1 VEAGSARVAVRDQGP
16 GLTPEQQQ
24 RVWERFYQVAA
35 PGHQGPDG
43 GLGLGL
49 AIAKA
54 IIEQHQGQV
63 GVESAPGQGATFWF
77 TVPLVDGLIQA

>member
-1 VEAGSARVAVRDQGP
+1 VSVRDQGP
-16 GLTPEQQQ
+16 GLTEEQQQ

-35 PGHQGPDG
+35 PGHHGPDR

-49 AIAKA
+49 AIAKT

-63 GVESAPGQGATFWF
+63 GVESAPGRGSTFWF
-77 TVPLVDGLIQA
+77 SLPLADGSNQA

>member
-1 VEAGSARVAVRDQGP
+1 
-16 GLTPEQQQ
+16 LTPEQQQ

-54 IIEQHQGQV
+54 IIEQHHGQV
-63 GVESAPGQGATFWF
+63 GVESTPGQGATFWF
-77 TVPLVDGLIQA
+77 TLPLAFSEPSWKKETINKLTPDLSI